1 MKPTARRS
9 GWTRILRGGIIT
21 LCTQTHTHTSWLNSH
36 LSRAPRLASC
46 PVYPCDSWKLSVA
59 LWLAKSHRASPLKNH
74 TSPMNVTIS
83 LQQSRPS
90 RCTMFP
96 TWHDV
101 TTFTNLRLSVV
112 RMMNRMWIE
121 ALELFWRKQN
131 NSLVA
136 RDLCIE
142 VLLLVVVARSHIA
155 CTPVSMHHCTAHNWQ
170 ASPSVND
177 PATSFQPLRISLTDV
192 QNDKGSQPP
201 PSSTSP

>member
-1 MKPTARRS
+1 
-9 GWTRILRGGIIT
+9 
-21 LCTQTHTHTSWLNSH
+21 
-36 LSRAPRLASC
+36 
-46 PVYPCDSWKLSVA
+46 
-59 LWLAKSHRASPLKNH
+59 
-74 TSPMNVTIS
+74 MNVTIS

-101 TTFTNLRLSVV
+101 TTFTDLRLSVV

-121 ALELFWRKQN
+121 ALKLFRRKQN

-136 RDLCIE
+136 GDLCIE

-177 PATSFQPLRISLTDV
+177 TATRFQPLRIWLTDV
-192 QNDKGSQPP
+192 QNESFLSKITPRNFT
-201 PSSTSP
+201 SSTTGKGQPLRERWGSEWSLRRWQKWRHTVFVEENLKPLVSAHFCNLFRQRCRCLSITWICFER